1 MEIQQS
7 QQDNQNNPINQ
18 KDTSIQAI
26 ANKWIVMIMI
36 LSAFVIVGGYF
47 WGYVFTTTIEILP
60 FAVGVIAMMV
70 MNIISVLW
78 LKKVV
83 ENAIDMEA
91 NTAGNYMRLHKLL
104 RFLAIGAILTIAVL
118 APDSI
123 ISLPGALT
131 SVFTLPVAMRLLY
144 FFI

>member
-1 MEIQQS
+1 VENQQNQQS
-7 QQDNQNNPINQ
+7 QQ
-18 KDTSIQAI
+18 KDTSIHAI
-26 ANKWIVMIMI
+26 ANKWIIMIVI

-60 FAVGVIAMMV
+60 FSVGVVAMMV

-91 NTAGNYMRLHKLL
+91 NTAGNYMRMQKLF
-104 RFLAIGAILTIAVL
+104 RFLAIGAVLAIAVA

-123 ISLPGALT
+123 ISLPGALA

-144 FFI
+144 YFI

>member
-1 MEIQQS
+1 MENQQIQQ
-7 QQDNQNNPINQ
+7 NGQ
-18 KDTSIQAI
+18 KDTSIHAI
-26 ANKWIVMIMI
+26 ANKWIIMIMI

-47 WGYVFTTTIEILP
+47 WGYVFTTTIDILP
-60 FAVGVIAMMV
+60 FAVGVVAMMV

-91 NTAGNYMRLHKLL
+91 NTAGNYMRMHKMF
-104 RFLAIGAILTIAVL
+104 RFFAIGAVLAIAVA

-123 ISLPGALT
+123 ISLPGALA

-144 FFI
+144 YFI

>member
-1 MEIQQS
+1 VETQ
-7 QQDNQNNPINQ
+7 Q
-18 KDTSIQAI
+18 KDTSIHAI
-26 ANKWIVMIMI
+26 ANKWIIMIII
-36 LSAFVIVGGYF
+36 LSALAIVGGYF
-47 WGYVFTTTIEILP
+47 WGYIFTTSVEIIP

-78 LKKVV
+78 LKRVV
-83 ENAIDMEA
+83 ENAIDMESA
-91 NTAGNYMRLHKLL
+91 SAGNYMRMQKLL
-104 RFLAIGAILTIAVL
+104 RFLAIGAVLTIAVV

-123 ISLPGALT
+123 ISLTGALV